1 MKGAE
6 IQAPTSKKIPMTKYQ
21 IQNCRRSAIISA
33 SSRFKLGASLVL
45 GCWCL
50 VLFLPSGAQGQSYS
64 IDRHK
69 IAGGGGTSTGGVY
82 SVSGTIGQHDAGKMS
97 GGGFALE
104 GGFWSAVAAVQTPG
118 APLLSMSVNAQLSTV
133 TLSWPP
139 PATGFVLQQN
149 GNLANPSGWAPVV
162 ATPQTNANQISVTIP
177 LQSGNTFFRLR
188 KP

>member
-1 MKGAE
+1 MK
-6 IQAPTSKKIPMTKYQ
+6 APKLAIGV
-21 IQNCRRSAIISA
+21 RSTRSVMWRTLLTVMPLLHAPLLLNA
-33 SSRFKLGASLVL
+33 
-45 GCWCL
+45 
-50 VLFLPSGAQGQSYS
+50 QSYS
-64 IDRHK
+64 IDWHN
-69 IAGGGGTSTGGVY
+69 IAGGGGTSSGGQFTL
-82 SVSGTIGQHDAGKMS
+82 SGTIGQHDAGKMS

-177 LQSGNTFFRLR
+177 FQSGNTFFRLR

>member
-1 MKGAE
+1 MKAPKLATGARPTQ
-6 IQAPTSKKIPMTKYQ
+6 IVVWRTLLAVMALLHAPLLLH
-21 IQNCRRSAIISA
+21 A
-33 SSRFKLGASLVL
+33 
-45 GCWCL
+45 
-50 VLFLPSGAQGQSYS
+50 QSYS
-64 IDRHK
+64 IDWHK

-82 SVSGTIGQHDAGKMS
+82 SVSGTIGQHDTGKMS
-97 GGGFALE
+97 GGDFALE
-104 GGFWSAVAAVQTPG
+104 GGFWSAAAVQTPG
-118 APLLSMSVNAQLSTV
+118 APLLSMVVNAQLSIV

-162 ATPQTNANQISVTIP
+162 AIPQTNANQISVTIP